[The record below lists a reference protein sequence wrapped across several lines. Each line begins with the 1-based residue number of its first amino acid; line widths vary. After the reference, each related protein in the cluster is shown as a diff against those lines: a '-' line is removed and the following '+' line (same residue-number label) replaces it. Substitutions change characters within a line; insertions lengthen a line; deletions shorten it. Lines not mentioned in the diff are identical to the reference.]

1 MSITVYAPV
10 SGTVAALTTV
20 PDPVFS
26 AGIVGPGWA
35 VDPFPGGLTVL
46 SPCTGVVKKATPHA
60 YIIVAPGGY
69 DILVHLGVDTVK
81 LKGQGFLSL
90 VGDGR
95 EVSAG
100 QPIAVWNTSVAQKA
114 ELSICTPVVCMGHML
129 PTRLSLQA
137 EAKIEAGKPLFT
149 ID

>member
-1 MSITVYAPV
+1 MSIAVYAPV

-60 YIIVAPGGY
+60 YIIVTPEGHNV
-69 DILVHLGVDTVK
+69 LVHLGVDTVK

-95 EVSAG
+95 E
-100 QPIAVWNTSVAQKA
+100 IAVWNTPVAQKA
-114 ELSICTPVVCMGHML
+114 ELSICTPVVCMGKML

>member
-1 MSITVYAPV
+1 MSIAVYAPV

-60 YIIVAPGGY
+60 YIIATPEGHNV
-69 DILVHLGVDTVK
+69 LVHLGVDTVK

-95 EVSAG
+95 EISAG

-114 ELSICTPVVCMGHML
+114 ELSITPVVCMGKML